1 MPLRFGI
8 NGFGRVGRALLRAAH
23 GREDLA
29 LAAINDVVPARVLA
43 RLLAR
48 DTVHGPFG
56 GRVEVDDGGLWI
68 DGRRVPVFAEADPA
82 RVDWTGAGAEVVV
95 EATGRFL
102 GRQRAA
108 AHLGGTVRR
117 VVISANADPAD
128 PADVSVCLG
137 LNEESFDPDRH
148 AVVSNA
154 SCTTN
159 ALALVAKVL
168 HDRFGV
174 RRALMSAV
182 HSYTEN
188 QRLLDLP
195 HSDPRRSRAAGLN
208 IVPTSTTAPEA
219 LGLLIPELAG
229 RIEGLAVRVPT
240 PMVAMLDLV
249 AELEREATAETVR
262 QAFRDAA
269 DIATGA
275 MSGVLG
281 VSEEELVSSDFIN
294 DPRSA
299 VVDLP
304 LVQIV
309 DGGLVRVVAW
319 YDNEWGYAHR
329 LADLLSL
336 LAEAGP
342 IGRETTMA
350 NLLTL
355 DDLGDP
361 GLASLSGKRV
371 FVRTDPEPG
380 PQPVRRRRAERRVRP
395 GVHRAAR
402 AGRASATRSGS
413 PRRCSS

>member
-8 NGFGRVGRALLRAAH
+8 NGFGRVGRALLRVAH
-23 GREDLA
+23 GREELQ
-29 LAAINDVVPARVLA
+29 LAAVNDVVPAPVLA

-56 GRVEVDDGGLWI
+56 SRVEADDDGLWI

-82 RVDWTGAGAEVVV
+82 RLDWTGAEVEVVV

-102 GRQRAA
+102 GRRKAA

-117 VVISANADPAD
+117 VVISANADPSD
-128 PADVSVCLG
+128 PADVAVCLG
-137 LNEESFDPDRH
+137 LNEEIFDPDRH
-148 AVVSNA
+148 TVISNA

-168 HDRFGV
+168 HDRFRV

-219 LGLLIPELAG
+219 LGGLIPELAG
-229 RIEGLAVRVPT
+229 RVEGLAVRVPT

-269 DIATGA
+269 DTVAGP

-281 VSEEELVSSDFIN
+281 VTEEELVSSDFIN

-309 DGGLVRVVAW
+309 AGGLVRVIAW

-336 LAEAGP
+336 LA
-342 IGRETTMA
+342 RR
-350 NLLTL
+350 
-355 DDLGDP
+355 DD
-361 GLASLSGKRV
+361 
-371 FVRTDPEPG
+371 
-380 PQPVRRRRAERRVRP
+380 
-395 GVHRAAR
+395 
-402 AGRASATRSGS
+402 
-413 PRRCSS
+413 